1 MFVACGQSCTPIFIA
16 TDYNYHCDSLA
27 LIKKLIKKGRY
38 MVKFRK
44 SLFVS
49 AVLAALLATVISTQP
64 AHALVEWS
72 LTEEA
77 VSLGLTGVSPH
88 VERTGNADRLWYP
101 GGLAGT
107 AVADCNDAGAC
118 TSVSIT
124 GRLGS
129 DFTAITLPNGTR
141 RAYFVEN
148 SPGASTKSVSSA
160 ACSTAACTAVGT
172 STVAAAELVVSQNV
186 KAWGVPDAVV
196 TPDGKVRLYVV
207 ESPVEGSC
215 TEKLASYISSDG
227 ITFTKEAGWRL
238 ENGISV
244 DPEIL
249 RAKTGEWLMVLADGP
264 GCSDRVQKLYVATSN
279 DGLTWSTPQ
288 KISGSDL
295 RRLDPTGYEVSTNV
309 FRIYYAT
316 AVAGALGD
324 VTYTIKRGTIAIKQ
338 SSAEVAITGGKKATT
353 KTTITCVK
361 GKTTKKV
368 TGVNPKCPSGYKK
381 K

>member
-1 MFVACGQSCTPIFIA
+1 MTKNIRLVLI
-16 TDYNYHCDSLA
+16 SLA
-27 LIKKLIKKGRY
+27 VAISG
-38 MVKFRK
+38 FAQAPTA
-44 SLFVS
+44 S
-49 AVLAALLATVISTQP
+49 AV
-64 AHALVEWS
+64 VEWG
-72 LTEEA
+72 LTEDA
-77 VSLGLTGVSPH
+77 VALGLTGVSPH

-101 GGLAGT
+101 SLAGT
-107 AVADCNDAGAC
+107 IVSDCTDAGAC
-118 TSVSIT
+118 ASVPVT

-141 RAYFVEN
+141 RAYFVEI
-148 SPGASTKSVSSA
+148 STTPGSNTKSVSSA

-207 ESPVEGSC
+207 ESPVDGNC

-249 RAKTGEWLMVLADGP
+249 RAKTGEWMMVLADGP
-264 GCSDRVQKLYVATSN
+264 GCGDRVQKLYTSTSN

-295 RRLDPTGYEVSTNV
+295 RRLDPTGYEVSANA
-309 FRIYYAT
+309 FRVYYAT

-368 TGVNPKCPSGYKK
+368 TGANPKCPSGYKK

>member
-1 MFVACGQSCTPIFIA
+1 MLAISFTPL
-16 TDYNYHCDSLA
+16 H
-27 LIKKLIKKGRY
+27 
-38 MVKFRK
+38 
-44 SLFVS
+44 S
-49 AVLAALLATVISTQP
+49 AS
-64 AHALVEWS
+64 ALVEWA
-72 LTEEA
+72 LAEDA

-101 GGLAGT
+101 SLAGT
-107 AVADCNDAGAC
+107 IVSDCSDAGAC
-118 TSVSIT
+118 TSVPVT

-141 RAYFVEN
+141 RAYFVETTA
-148 SPGASTKSVSSA
+148 GATTKSVSSA
-160 ACSTAACTAVGT
+160 ACLTTACTAVGT
-172 STVAAAELVVSQNV
+172 STIAAAELVVSQNV

-207 ESPVEGSC
+207 ESPVEGNC
-215 TEKLASYISSDG
+215 TEKLASYISADG

-249 RAKTGEWLMVLADGP
+249 RAKTGDWIMVLADGP

-288 KISGSDL
+288 KISSSDL
-295 RRLDPTGYEVSTNV
+295 SRLDPTGYEVSTNV

-316 AVAGALGD
+316 APAGQGVNA
-324 VTYTIKRGTIAIKQ
+324 TYTIKRGTISIKQ
-338 SSAEVAITGGKKATT
+338 SSAEVSITTGTT
-353 KTTITCVK
+353 ASAKSTITCVK
-361 GKTTKKV
+361 AKVTKKV

>member
-1 MFVACGQSCTPIFIA
+1 VR
-16 TDYNYHCDSLA
+16 
-27 LIKKLIKKGRY
+27 IKKT
-38 MVKFRK
+38 
-44 SLFVS
+44 
-49 AVLAALLATVISTQP
+49 LLAT
-64 AHALVEWS
+64 ALSFSLVAGFAQVPTAGAVVEWG
-72 LTEEA
+72 LTEDA

-107 AVADCNDAGAC
+107 AVADCTDAGAC
-118 TSVSIT
+118 TSVPVT

-141 RAYFVEN
+141 RAYFVEI
-148 SPGASTKSVSSA
+148 SPNAGTKSVSSA

-172 STVAAAELVVSQNV
+172 STVAAAELIVSQNV

-207 ESPVEGSC
+207 ESPVEGNC

-264 GCSDRVQKLYVATSN
+264 GCGDRVQKLYMSTSN
-279 DGLTWSTPQ
+279 DGLTWATPQ

-295 RRLDPTGYEVSTNV
+295 RRLDPTGYEVSANV
-309 FRIYYAT
+309 FRVYYAT

-368 TGVNPKCPSGYKK
+368 TGVNPKCPSGFKK

>member
-1 MFVACGQSCTPIFIA
+1 MSKFLKSAYGFAVATILAISFTPLHTA
-16 TDYNYHCDSLA
+16 S
-27 LIKKLIKKGRY
+27 
-38 MVKFRK
+38 
-44 SLFVS
+44 
-49 AVLAALLATVISTQP
+49 
-64 AHALVEWS
+64 ALVEWALAEDS
-72 LTEEA
+72 

-118 TSVSIT
+118 TSVPVT

-141 RAYFVEN
+141 RAYFVEI
-148 SPGASTKSVSSA
+148 SPNAGTKSVSSA
-160 ACSTAACTAVGT
+160 ACLTTACTAVGA
-172 STVAAAELVVSQNV
+172 STIAATELVVSQTV

-207 ESPVEGSC
+207 ESPTEGNCS
-215 TEKLASYISSDG
+215 EKLASYISNDG
-227 ITFTKEAGWRL
+227 ISFTKESGWRL

-249 RAKTGEWLMVLADGP
+249 RAKTGDWLMILADGP
-264 GCSDRVQKLYVATSN
+264 GCGDRVQKLYTSTSN

-324 VTYTIKRGTIAIKQ
+324 VTYTIKRGTISIKQ
-338 SSAEVAITGGKKATT
+338 SSGEVSITTGTSSSK
-353 KTTITCVK
+353 KTTITCIKAKV
-361 GKTTKKV
+361 TKKV

>member
-1 MFVACGQSCTPIFIA
+1 MR
-16 TDYNYHCDSLA
+16 L
-27 LIKKLIKKGRY
+27 K
-38 MVKFRK
+38 K
-44 SLFVS
+44 SLLAGLLGFSLVGGFAQVPTAG
-49 AVLAALLATVISTQP
+49 AV
-64 AHALVEWS
+64 VEWG
-72 LTEEA
+72 LTEDA
-77 VSLGLTGVSPH
+77 VSLGLTGASPH

-101 GGLAGT
+101 SLAGT
-107 AVADCNDAGAC
+107 IASDCTDAGAC
-118 TSVSIT
+118 ARVPVT
-124 GRLGS
+124 GRLGN

-141 RAYFVEN
+141 RAYFVEY
-148 SPGASTKSVSSA
+148 SMTPGAETKSVSSA
-160 ACSTAACTAVGT
+160 QCLTAACTAVGL
-172 STVAAAELVVSQNV
+172 STVAAAELVVSKKV
-186 KAWGVPDAVV
+186 LAWGVPDAVV

-207 ESPVEGSC
+207 ESPTDANC
-215 TEKLASYISSDG
+215 TEKLASYISNDG

-249 RAKTGEWLMVLADGP
+249 RAKTGDWLMVLADGP
-264 GCSDRVQKLYVATSN
+264 GCGDLVQKLYVATSN

-316 AVAGALGD
+316 AVPGELGD

-338 SSAEVAITGGKKATT
+338 SSAEVAITGGKKAAT

-368 TGVNPKCPSGYKK
+368 TGINPKCPSGYKK

>member
-1 MFVACGQSCTPIFIA
+1 
-16 TDYNYHCDSLA
+16 
-27 LIKKLIKKGRY
+27 

-64 AHALVEWS
+64 AHALVEWA
-72 LTEEA
+72 LAEDA

-101 GGLAGT
+101 SLAGT
-107 AVADCNDAGAC
+107 IASDCTDAGAC
-118 TSVSIT
+118 TSVPVT

-207 ESPVEGSC
+207 ESPVEGNC

-264 GCSDRVQKLYVATSN
+264 GCGDRVQKLYMSTSN
-279 DGLTWSTPQ
+279 DGLTWATPQ

-295 RRLDPTGYEVSTNV
+295 RRLDPTGYEVSANV
-309 FRIYYAT
+309 FRVYYAT

-353 KTTITCVK
+353 KTTITCIK

>member
-1 MFVACGQSCTPIFIA
+1 
-16 TDYNYHCDSLA
+16 
-27 LIKKLIKKGRY
+27 

-49 AVLAALLATVISTQP
+49 VVLAALLATVISTQP
-64 AHALVEWS
+64 AHALVEWA
-72 LTEEA
+72 LAEDA
-77 VSLGLTGVSPH
+77 VSFGLTGVSPH

-101 GGLAGT
+101 SLAGT
-107 AVADCNDAGAC
+107 IVSDCTDAGAC
-118 TSVSIT
+118 ASVPVT

-141 RAYFVEN
+141 RAYFVEI
-148 SPGASTKSVSSA
+148 SPNAGTKSVSSA

-207 ESPVEGSC
+207 ESPVEGKC

-264 GCSDRVQKLYVATSN
+264 GCSDGVQKLYVATSN

-295 RRLDPTGYEVSTNV
+295 SRLDPTGYEVSTNV
-309 FRIYYAT
+309 FRIFYAT

-324 VTYTIKRGTIAIKQ
+324 KTYTIKRGTIAIKQ
-338 SSAEVAITGGKKATT
+338 SSAQVAITGGKKKAT

-368 TGVNPKCPSGYKK
+368 TGVKPKCPSGYKK

>member
-1 MFVACGQSCTPIFIA
+1 VR
-16 TDYNYHCDSLA
+16 
-27 LIKKLIKKGRY
+27 IKKT
-38 MVKFRK
+38 
-44 SLFVS
+44 
-49 AVLAALLATVISTQP
+49 LLAT
-64 AHALVEWS
+64 ALSFSLVAGFAQVPTAGAVVEWG
-72 LTEEA
+72 LTEDA

-107 AVADCNDAGAC
+107 AVADCTDAGAC
-118 TSVSIT
+118 TSVPVT

-141 RAYFVEN
+141 RAYFVEI
-148 SPGASTKSVSSA
+148 SPNAGTKSVSSA

-207 ESPVEGSC
+207 ESPVEGNC

-264 GCSDRVQKLYVATSN
+264 GCGDRVQKLYMSTSN
-279 DGLTWSTPQ
+279 DGLTWATPQ

-295 RRLDPTGYEVSTNV
+295 RRLDPTGYEVSANV
-309 FRIYYAT
+309 FRVYYAT
-316 AVAGALGD
+316 AVAGVLGD

-353 KTTITCVK
+353 KTTITCIK

-368 TGVNPKCPSGYKK
+368 TGVNPKCPSGFKK

>member
-1 MFVACGQSCTPIFIA
+1 MTMR
-16 TDYNYHCDSLA
+16 
-27 LIKKLIKKGRY
+27 IKK
-38 MVKFRK
+38 
-44 SLFVS
+44 S
-49 AVLAALLATVISTQP
+49 LLAT
-64 AHALVEWS
+64 ALGFSLLAGLAQVPTAGAVVEWA
-72 LTEEA
+72 LTEDA

-118 TSVSIT
+118 TSVASS

-141 RAYFVEN
+141 RAYFVEQ
-148 SPGASTKSVSSA
+148 SMTPGANTKSVSSA
-160 ACSTAACTAVGT
+160 ACLTAACTGVGT
-172 STVAAAELVVSQNV
+172 STVAAAELVVSQNM

-207 ESPVEGSC
+207 ESPTEGNC

-227 ITFTKEAGWRL
+227 ISFTKEAGWRL

-249 RAKTGEWLMVLADGP
+249 RAKTGDWFMILADGP
-264 GCSDRVQKLYVATSN
+264 GCGDRVQKLYTSTSN
-279 DGLTWSTPQ
+279 DGLTWSAPQ
-288 KISGSDL
+288 KVFGSGSDL

-338 SSAEVAITGGKKATT
+338 SSSDVAVTGGKKTT
-353 KTTITCVK
+353 AKTTITCVK

-368 TGVNPKCPSGYKK
+368 TGVSPKCPSGYKK

>member
-1 MFVACGQSCTPIFIA
+1 MR
-16 TDYNYHCDSLA
+16 
-27 LIKKLIKKGRY
+27 IKK
-38 MVKFRK
+38 
-44 SLFVS
+44 S
-49 AVLAALLATVISTQP
+49 LLATALGFSLLAGLTQVP
-64 AHALVEWS
+64 TAGAVVEWA
-72 LTEEA
+72 LTEDA

-118 TSVSIT
+118 TSVASS
-124 GRLGS
+124 GRLGT

-141 RAYFVEN
+141 RAYFVEQ
-148 SPGASTKSVSSA
+148 SMTPGANTKLVSSA
-160 ACSTAACTAVGT
+160 PCLTAACTSVGT
-172 STVAAAELVVSQNV
+172 STVAAAELVVSLNV
-186 KAWGVPDAVV
+186 RAWGVPDAVV
-196 TPDGKVRLYVV
+196 TPDGKIRLYVV
-207 ESPVEGSC
+207 ESPTEGNC

-227 ITFTKEAGWRL
+227 ISFTKEAGWRL

-249 RAKTGEWLMVLADGP
+249 RAKTGDWFMILADGP
-264 GCSDRVQKLYVATSN
+264 GCGDRVQKLYTSTSN
-279 DGLTWSTPQ
+279 DGLTWSAPQ
-288 KISGSDL
+288 KVFGSGSDL

-338 SSAEVAITGGKKATT
+338 SSSDVAVTGGKKAAT

-368 TGVNPKCPSGYKK
+368 TGVSPKCPSGYKK

>member
-1 MFVACGQSCTPIFIA
+1 MS
-16 TDYNYHCDSLA
+16 
-27 LIKKLIKKGRY
+27 
-38 MVKFRK
+38 KFRK
-44 SLFVS
+44 SAVGLAVATMLAISFTPLHS
-49 AVLAALLATVISTQP
+49 AS
-64 AHALVEWS
+64 ALVEWA
-72 LTEEA
+72 LAEDA
-77 VSLGLTGVSPH
+77 VALNITGVSPH

-141 RAYFVEN
+141 RAYFVEI
-148 SPGASTKSVSSA
+148 SPNAGTKSVSSA
-160 ACSTAACTAVGT
+160 ACLTTACTSVGT
-172 STVAAAELVVSQNV
+172 STIAAADLVVSQTV

-207 ESPVEGSC
+207 ESPVEGNC

-227 ITFTKEAGWRL
+227 ITFTKETGWRL

-249 RAKTGEWLMVLADGP
+249 RAKNGDWLMVLADGP
-264 GCSDRVQKLYVATSN
+264 GCSDRIQKLYVATSN
-279 DGLTWSTPQ
+279 DGLTWATPQ

-295 RRLDPTGYEVSTNV
+295 RRLDPTGYEISTNV

-324 VTYTIKRGTIAIKQ
+324 VTYTIKRGTISIKQ
-338 SSAEVAITGGKKATT
+338 SSGEISITTGTTSSKKS
-353 KTTITCVK
+353 TITCIK
-361 GKTTKKV
+361 GKVTKKV
-368 TGVNPKCPSGYKK
+368 TRVNPKCPSGYKK

>member
-1 MFVACGQSCTPIFIA
+1 MS
-16 TDYNYHCDSLA
+16 
-27 LIKKLIKKGRY
+27 
-38 MVKFRK
+38 KFRK
-44 SLFVS
+44 S
-49 AVLAALLATVISTQP
+49 AVGFAVATMLAIAFTPLHTAS
-64 AHALVEWS
+64 ALVEWALAEDS
-72 LTEEA
+72 

-118 TSVSIT
+118 ASVPVT

-141 RAYFVEN
+141 RAYFVEI
-148 SPGASTKSVSSA
+148 SMTPGANTKSVSSA
-160 ACSTAACTAVGT
+160 ACLTTACTAVGT
-172 STVAAAELVVSQNV
+172 STIAAAELVVSQTV

-207 ESPVEGSC
+207 ESPVEGNC
-215 TEKLASYISSDG
+215 TEKLASYISADG
-227 ITFTKEAGWRL
+227 ISFTKEAGWRL

-249 RAKTGEWLMVLADGP
+249 RAKTGDWLMVLADGP
-264 GCSDRVQKLYVATSN
+264 GCGDRVQKLYMTTSN
-279 DGLTWSTPQ
+279 DGLTWATPQ

-324 VTYTIKRGTIAIKQ
+324 VTYTIKRGTISIKQ
-338 SSAEVAITGGKKATT
+338 SSAEVSITTGTT
-353 KTTITCVK
+353 ASAKSTITCVK
-361 GKTTKKV
+361 AKVTKKV

>member
-1 MFVACGQSCTPIFIA
+1 MTKNIRLVLI
-16 TDYNYHCDSLA
+16 SLA
-27 LIKKLIKKGRY
+27 VAISGFAQ
-38 MVKFRK
+38 VPTA
-44 SLFVS
+44 S
-49 AVLAALLATVISTQP
+49 AV
-64 AHALVEWS
+64 VEWG
-72 LTEEA
+72 LAEDA

-107 AVADCNDAGAC
+107 AVADCSDAGAC
-118 TSVSIT
+118 TSVPVT

-141 RAYFVEN
+141 RAYFVEI
-148 SPGASTKSVSSA
+148 SPNAGTKSVSSA

-207 ESPVEGSC
+207 ESPVEGNC

-264 GCSDRVQKLYVATSN
+264 GCGDRVQKLYMSTSN
-279 DGLTWSTPQ
+279 DGLTWATPQ

-295 RRLDPTGYEVSTNV
+295 RRLDPTGYEVSANV
-309 FRIYYAT
+309 FRVYYAT
-316 AVAGALGD
+316 ATAGVLGD
-324 VTYTIKRGTIAIKQ
+324 VTYTIKRGTFAIKQ
-338 SSAEVAITGGKKATT
+338 SSADVGITGGNKEKT

-368 TGVNPKCPSGYKK
+368 TGLNPKCPSGFKK

>member
-1 MFVACGQSCTPIFIA
+1 MR
-16 TDYNYHCDSLA
+16 
-27 LIKKLIKKGRY
+27 IKK
-38 MVKFRK
+38 
-44 SLFVS
+44 S
-49 AVLAALLATVISTQP
+49 LLAT
-64 AHALVEWS
+64 ALGFSLLAGFMQVPTAGAVVEWG
-72 LTEEA
+72 LTEDA

-107 AVADCNDAGAC
+107 AVADCTDAGAC
-118 TSVSIT
+118 TSVPVT

-141 RAYFVEN
+141 RAYFVEI
-148 SPGASTKSVSSA
+148 SPNAGTKSVSSA

-207 ESPVEGSC
+207 ESPVEGNC

-264 GCSDRVQKLYVATSN
+264 GCGDRVQKLYMSTSN
-279 DGLTWSTPQ
+279 DGLTWATPQ

-295 RRLDPTGYEVSTNV
+295 RRLDPTGYEVSANV
-309 FRIYYAT
+309 FRVYYAT

-353 KTTITCVK
+353 KTTITCIK

>member
-1 MFVACGQSCTPIFIA
+1 
-16 TDYNYHCDSLA
+16 
-27 LIKKLIKKGRY
+27 

-64 AHALVEWS
+64 AHAVVEWS

-207 ESPVEGSC
+207 ESPVEGNC

-264 GCSDRVQKLYVATSN
+264 GCGDRVQKLYMSTSN
-279 DGLTWSTPQ
+279 DGLTWATPQ

>member
-1 MFVACGQSCTPIFIA
+1 MR
-16 TDYNYHCDSLA
+16 
-27 LIKKLIKKGRY
+27 IKK
-38 MVKFRK
+38 
-44 SLFVS
+44 S
-49 AVLAALLATVISTQP
+49 LLAT
-64 AHALVEWS
+64 ALGFSLVAGLAQVPIASAVVEWA
-72 LTEEA
+72 LTEDA

-141 RAYFVEN
+141 RAYFVEI
-148 SPGASTKSVSSA
+148 SMTPGANTKSVSSA
-160 ACSTAACTAVGT
+160 PCLTAACTSVGT
-172 STVAAAELVVSQNV
+172 STVAAPELVVSQNM

-207 ESPVEGSC
+207 ESPTEGNCS
-215 TEKLASYISSDG
+215 EKLASYISNDG
-227 ITFTKEAGWRL
+227 ISFTKESGWRL

-249 RAKTGEWLMVLADGP
+249 RAKTGDWLMILADGP
-264 GCSDRVQKLYVATSN
+264 GCGDRVQKLYTSTSN

-288 KISGSDL
+288 KVFGSGSDL
-295 RRLDPTGYEVSTNV
+295 RRLDPTGYEISTNV

-316 AVAGALGD
+316 ATAGALGD

-338 SSAEVAITGGKKATT
+338 SSSEVSTTGTAPTT
-353 KTTITCVK
+353 TPKKTTITCVK

>member
-1 MFVACGQSCTPIFIA
+1 MF
-16 TDYNYHCDSLA
+16 
-27 LIKKLIKKGRY
+27 
-38 MVKFRK
+38 KFRK
-44 SLFVS
+44 SAASFV
-49 AVLAALLATVISTQP
+49 VVTLLAMSFTPLQRAS
-64 AHALVEWS
+64 ALVEWA
-72 LTEEA
+72 LAEDA
-77 VSLGLTGVSPH
+77 VALGLTGVSPH

-101 GGLAGT
+101 SLAGT
-107 AVADCNDAGAC
+107 IVSDCTDAGAC
-118 TSVSIT
+118 TSVPVT

-129 DFTAITLPNGTR
+129 DFTAVTLPNGTR
-141 RAYFVEN
+141 RAYFVETTA
-148 SPGASTKSVSSA
+148 GATTKSVSSA
-160 ACSTAACTAVGT
+160 ACLTTACTAVGT

-207 ESPVEGSC
+207 ESPVEGNC

-227 ITFTKEAGWRL
+227 ISFTKEAGWRL

-249 RAKTGEWLMVLADGP
+249 RAKTGDWLMILADGP
-264 GCSDRVQKLYVATSN
+264 GCSDRVQKLYISTSN

-338 SSAEVAITGGKKATT
+338 SSAEVSITTGTT
-353 KTTITCVK
+353 ASAKSTITCIK
-361 GKTTKKV
+361 GKLTKKV
-368 TGVNPKCPSGYKK
+368 TGLSPKCPSGYKK

>member
-1 MFVACGQSCTPIFIA
+1 MTKNIRLVLI
-16 TDYNYHCDSLA
+16 SLA
-27 LIKKLIKKGRY
+27 VAISG
-38 MVKFRK
+38 FAQAPTA
-44 SLFVS
+44 S
-49 AVLAALLATVISTQP
+49 AV
-64 AHALVEWS
+64 VEWG
-72 LTEEA
+72 LTEDA

-101 GGLAGT
+101 SLAGT
-107 AVADCNDAGAC
+107 IASDCTDAGSC
-118 TSVSIT
+118 TSVPVT

-141 RAYFVEN
+141 RAYFVEQ
-148 SPGASTKSVSSA
+148 SMTPGSATKSVSSA
-160 ACSTAACTAVGT
+160 PCLTSACTAVGT

-207 ESPVEGSC
+207 ESPTDGNC
-215 TEKLASYISSDG
+215 TEKLASYISNDG

-264 GCSDRVQKLYVATSN
+264 GCGDRVQKLYMSTSN
-279 DGLTWSTPQ
+279 DGLTWSAPQ

-368 TGVNPKCPSGYKK
+368 TGANPKCPSGYKK

>member
-1 MFVACGQSCTPIFIA
+1 MS
-16 TDYNYHCDSLA
+16 
-27 LIKKLIKKGRY
+27 
-38 MVKFRK
+38 KFRK
-44 SLFVS
+44 SAYGFAVATMLAISFTPLHS
-49 AVLAALLATVISTQP
+49 AS
-64 AHALVEWS
+64 ALVEWA
-72 LTEEA
+72 LAEDA

-101 GGLAGT
+101 SLAGT
-107 AVADCNDAGAC
+107 IVSDCSDAGAC
-118 TSVSIT
+118 TSVPVT

-141 RAYFVEN
+141 RAYFVETTA
-148 SPGASTKSVSSA
+148 GATTKSVSSA
-160 ACSTAACTAVGT
+160 ACLTTACTAVGT
-172 STVAAAELVVSQNV
+172 STIAAAELVVSQNV

-207 ESPVEGSC
+207 ESPVEGNC
-215 TEKLASYISSDG
+215 TEKLASYISADG

-249 RAKTGEWLMVLADGP
+249 RAKTGDWIMVLADGP

-288 KISGSDL
+288 KISSSDL
-295 RRLDPTGYEVSTNV
+295 SRLDPTGYEVSTNV

-316 AVAGALGD
+316 APAGQGVNA
-324 VTYTIKRGTIAIKQ
+324 TYTIKRGTISIKQ
-338 SSAEVAITGGKKATT
+338 SSAEVSITTGTT
-353 KTTITCVK
+353 ASAKSTITCVK
-361 GKTTKKV
+361 AKVTKKV

>member
-1 MFVACGQSCTPIFIA
+1 MS
-16 TDYNYHCDSLA
+16 
-27 LIKKLIKKGRY
+27 
-38 MVKFRK
+38 KFRK
-44 SLFVS
+44 SSIGF
-49 AVLAALLATVISTQP
+49 AVATMIAIAFTPLHTAS
-64 AHALVEWS
+64 ALVEWALAEDS
-72 LTEEA
+72 

-141 RAYFVEN
+141 RAYFVEI
-148 SPGASTKSVSSA
+148 SPNAGTKSVSSA
-160 ACSTAACTAVGT
+160 ACLTTACTAVGT
-172 STVAAAELVVSQNV
+172 STIAAAELVVSQNV

-207 ESPVEGSC
+207 ESPVEGNC
-215 TEKLASYISSDG
+215 TEKLASYISADG
-227 ITFTKEAGWRL
+227 ISFTKEAGWRL

-249 RAKTGEWLMVLADGP
+249 RAKTGDWLMVLADGP
-264 GCSDRVQKLYVATSN
+264 GCGDRVQKLYMTTSN
-279 DGLTWSTPQ
+279 DGLTWATPQ
-288 KISGSDL
+288 KITGSDL

-324 VTYTIKRGTIAIKQ
+324 VTYTIKRGTISVKQ
-338 SSAEVAITGGKKATT
+338 SSAEVSITTGTT
-353 KTTITCVK
+353 APAKSTITCVK
-361 GKTTKKV
+361 AKVTKKV
-368 TGVNPKCPSGYKK
+368 TGVNPKCPSGFKK

>member
-1 MFVACGQSCTPIFIA
+1 MS
-16 TDYNYHCDSLA
+16 
-27 LIKKLIKKGRY
+27 
-38 MVKFRK
+38 KFRK
-44 SLFVS
+44 SAYGF
-49 AVLAALLATVISTQP
+49 AVATMLAISFTP
-64 AHALVEWS
+64 LRTASALVEWA
-72 LTEEA
+72 LAEDA

-101 GGLAGT
+101 SLAGT
-107 AVADCNDAGAC
+107 IVSDCTDAGAC
-118 TSVSIT
+118 ASVPVT

-141 RAYFVEN
+141 RAYFVETTA
-148 SPGASTKSVSSA
+148 GATTKSVSSA
-160 ACSTAACTAVGT
+160 ACLTTACTAVGT
-172 STVAAAELVVSQNV
+172 STIAAAELVVSQNM
-186 KAWGVPDAVV
+186 KAWGVPDAVL

-207 ESPVEGSC
+207 ESPVDGRC
-215 TEKLASYISSDG
+215 TEKLASYISTDG
-227 ITFTKEAGWRL
+227 ISFTKEAGWRL

-264 GCSDRVQKLYVATSN
+264 GCSDGVQKLYMTTSN
-279 DGLTWSTPQ
+279 DGLTWATPQ
-288 KISGSDL
+288 KITGSDL
-295 RRLDPTGYEVSTNV
+295 SRLDPTGYEVSTNV

-324 VTYTIKRGTIAIKQ
+324 KTYTIKRGTISIKQ
-338 SSAEVAITGGKKATT
+338 SSAEVSITTGTT
-353 KTTITCVK
+353 AKKTTITCVK

-368 TGVNPKCPSGYKK
+368 TGVSPKCPSGYKK

>member
-1 MFVACGQSCTPIFIA
+1 MSKFQKSAIGFAVATMLAIAFTPLHTA
-16 TDYNYHCDSLA
+16 S
-27 LIKKLIKKGRY
+27 
-38 MVKFRK
+38 
-44 SLFVS
+44 
-49 AVLAALLATVISTQP
+49 
-64 AHALVEWS
+64 ALVEWA
-72 LTEEA
+72 LAEDA
-77 VSLGLTGVSPH
+77 VALNITGVSPH

-118 TSVSIT
+118 ASVPVT

-141 RAYFVEN
+141 RAYFVEI
-148 SPGASTKSVSSA
+148 SMTPGANTKSVSSA
-160 ACSTAACTAVGT
+160 ACLTTACTAVGT
-172 STVAAAELVVSQNV
+172 STIAAAELVVSQTVN
-186 KAWGVPDAVV
+186 AWGVPDAVV

-207 ESPVEGSC
+207 ESPTQGNC
-215 TEKLASYISSDG
+215 PEKVASYVSSDG
-227 ITFTKEAGWRL
+227 VSFTKEAGWRL
-238 ENGISV
+238 EGGYV
-244 DPEIL
+244 DTEVL
-249 RAKTGEWLMVLADGP
+249 RAKSGDWVMVMADGP
-264 GCSDRVQKLYVATSN
+264 GCGDRVQKLYMSTSN
-279 DGLTWSTPQ
+279 DGLTWATPQ

-324 VTYTIKRGTIAIKQ
+324 VTYTIKRGTISIKQ
-338 SSAEVAITGGKKATT
+338 SSAEVSITTGKTTT

-361 GKTTKKV
+361 GKITKKV
-368 TGVNPKCPSGYKK
+368 TGVNPKCPSGFKK

>member
-16 TDYNYHCDSLA
+16 KDYNYARNYLA
-27 LIKKLIKKGRY
+27 LVKKLIKKGRRV
-38 MVKFRK
+38 VKFRK

-64 AHALVEWS
+64 AHALVEWA
-72 LTEEA
+72 LAEDA

-101 GGLAGT
+101 SLAGT
-107 AVADCNDAGAC
+107 IASDCTDAGAC
-118 TSVSIT
+118 TSVPVT

-141 RAYFVEN
+141 RAYFVDE
-148 SPGASTKSVSSA
+148 SPNAATKSVSSA
-160 ACSTAACTAVGT
+160 ACLTAACTAVGT

-264 GCSDRVQKLYVATSN
+264 GCSDGVQKLYVATSN

-338 SSAEVAITGGKKATT
+338 SSAEVAITGGKKETT

>member
-1 MFVACGQSCTPIFIA
+1 MS
-16 TDYNYHCDSLA
+16 
-27 LIKKLIKKGRY
+27 
-38 MVKFRK
+38 KFRK
-44 SLFVS
+44 SAWGFTVATMLAIAFTPLHTAS
-49 AVLAALLATVISTQP
+49 AV
-64 AHALVEWS
+64 VEWA
-72 LTEEA
+72 LAEDA

-101 GGLAGT
+101 SLAGT
-107 AVADCNDAGAC
+107 IVSDCTDAGAC
-118 TSVSIT
+118 ASVPVT

-141 RAYFVEN
+141 RAYFVETTA
-148 SPGASTKSVSSA
+148 GATTKSVSSA
-160 ACSTAACTAVGT
+160 ACLTTACTAVGT
-172 STVAAAELVVSQNV
+172 STIAAAELVVSQNM

-196 TPDGKVRLYVV
+196 TPDGKVRIYVV
-207 ESPVEGSC
+207 ESPVDGRC
-215 TEKLASYISSDG
+215 TEKLASYISTDG
-227 ITFTKEAGWRL
+227 ISFTKEAGWRL

-264 GCSDRVQKLYVATSN
+264 GCSDGVQKLYMTTSN
-279 DGLTWSTPQ
+279 DGLTWATPQ
-288 KISGSDL
+288 KITGSDL
-295 RRLDPTGYEVSTNV
+295 SRLDPTGYEVSTNV

-324 VTYTIKRGTIAIKQ
+324 KTYTIKRGTISIKQ
-338 SSAEVAITGGKKATT
+338 SSAEVSITTGTTAKKA
-353 KTTITCVK
+353 TITCVK

-368 TGVNPKCPSGYKK
+368 TGVSPKCPSGYKK

>member
-1 MFVACGQSCTPIFIA
+1 MR
-16 TDYNYHCDSLA
+16 
-27 LIKKLIKKGRY
+27 IKK
-38 MVKFRK
+38 
-44 SLFVS
+44 S
-49 AVLAALLATVISTQP
+49 LLAT
-64 AHALVEWS
+64 ALSFSLVAGFAQVPTAGAVVEWG
-72 LTEEA
+72 LTGDA
-77 VSLGLTGVSPH
+77 VSLGLTGVSPR

-107 AVADCNDAGAC
+107 AVADCTDAGAC
-118 TSVSIT
+118 TSVPVT

-141 RAYFVEN
+141 RAYFVEI
-148 SPGASTKSVSSA
+148 SPNAGTKSVSSA

-172 STVAAAELVVSQNV
+172 STVAAAELIVSQNV

-207 ESPVEGSC
+207 ESPVEGNC

-264 GCSDRVQKLYVATSN
+264 GCGDRVQKLYMSTSN
-279 DGLTWSTPQ
+279 DGLTWATPQ

-295 RRLDPTGYEVSTNV
+295 RRLDPTGYEVSANV
-309 FRIYYAT
+309 FRVYYAT

-338 SSAEVAITGGKKATT
+338 SSAEVAITGGKKATA

-368 TGVNPKCPSGYKK
+368 TGVDPKCPSGYKK

>member
-1 MFVACGQSCTPIFIA
+1 M
-16 TDYNYHCDSLA
+16 
-27 LIKKLIKKGRY
+27 LIKK
-38 MVKFRK
+38 
-44 SLFVS
+44 S
-49 AVLAALLATVISTQP
+49 LLAT
-64 AHALVEWS
+64 ALGLSLVAGLAQVPTASAVVEWA
-72 LTEEA
+72 LTEDA

-141 RAYFVEN
+141 RAYFVEI
-148 SPGASTKSVSSA
+148 SMTPGANTKSVSSA
-160 ACSTAACTAVGT
+160 PCLTAACTSVGT
-172 STVAAAELVVSQNV
+172 STVAAPELVVSQNM

-207 ESPVEGSC
+207 ESPTEGNCS
-215 TEKLASYISSDG
+215 EKLASYISNDG
-227 ITFTKEAGWRL
+227 ISFTKESGWRL

-249 RAKTGEWLMVLADGP
+249 RAKTGDWLMILADGP
-264 GCSDRVQKLYVATSN
+264 GCGDRVQKLYTSTSN

-288 KISGSDL
+288 KVFGSGSDL
-295 RRLDPTGYEVSTNV
+295 RRLDPTGYEISTNV

-338 SSAEVAITGGKKATT
+338 SSADVAITGGKKAAT

-368 TGVNPKCPSGYKK
+368 TGLSPKCPSGYKK